1 MNPTS
6 AHRLSRII
14 PKRND
19 IIKNHVKQ
27 WILCPKGELTWD
39 FSRTPRYWRNCIR
52 SCESCR
58 TVFDVATIAER
69 IAILEERTVTPNF
82 WTGPDVETVSREL
95 SHLQELQTAWST
107 LEKEY
112 DELSFLEAMLRET
125 DDPGFQREFESR
137 TAALKETI
145 EQRKLLLLLDG
156 EYDAAN
162 AIVSVHAGS
171 GGLDS
176 QDWAEMLYR
185 MYSRWAE
192 RNGFSLKIYDLQ
204 QDEEAGIK
212 NATFLVEGTYA
223 YGYLKAEKGVH
234 RLVRI
239 SPFDAAKRRH
249 TSFASVQAAPE
260 LPDSVEIEIR
270 PEDLK
275 VDTFRSS
282 GAGGQY
288 VNRTDSAVR
297 ITHLPT
303 GIVVGCQNERSQHM
317 NRQVAMN
324 VLRARLFEKVLQER
338 QSQLD
343 QLQGEKKESSWGNQI
358 RSYVLHPYTLVKDHR
373 TSFETGNIQA
383 VLDGDIGGF
392 ISAYLKWS
400 KRNAGK

>member
-1 MNPTS
+1 M
-6 AHRLSRII
+6 
-14 PKRND
+14 
-19 IIKNHVKQ
+19 
-27 WILCPKGELTWD
+27 
-39 FSRTPRYWRNCIR
+39 
-52 SCESCR
+52 
-58 TVFDVATIAER
+58 
-69 IAILEERTVTPNF
+69 LEEQTSRPEF
-82 WTGPDVETVSREL
+82 WSGSEVEAVSREL
-95 SHLQELQTAWST
+95 SHLKERFSTWTT
-107 LEKEY
+107 LEREY
-112 DELSFLEAMLRET
+112 EECCLLDSMLRES
-125 DDPGFQREFESR
+125 DDSEFQREFGTR
-137 TAALKETI
+137 TQALKDALEH
-145 EQRKLLLLLDG
+145 QKLVLLLDG
-156 EYDAAN
+156 EFDATN
-162 AIVSVHAGS
+162 AIVSIHAGS

-185 MYSRWAE
+185 MYSRWGE
-192 RNGFSLKIYDLQ
+192 RNGYSLRIYDIQ

-212 NATFLVEGTYA
+212 NATFLAEGTYA

-249 TSFASVQAAPE
+249 TSFASVHVAPE

-317 NRQVAMN
+317 NRQVAMK
-324 VLRARLFEKVLQER
+324 VLRARLFEKAMQER
-338 QSQLD
+338 QSQLE

-373 TSFETGNIQA
+373 TGCETGNVQA
-383 VLDGDIGGF
+383 VLDGDIGDF
-392 ISAYLKWS
+392 ISAFLKWS
-400 KRNAGK
+400 RKNAGK